1 MDERSLQFINWIF
14 YQDVKKI
21 KTPDAG
27 KFCEEFCLIFS
38 EFIFTTFGFLCVLS
52 PENTIITRKQEKF
65 LCRSVVRS
73 RQTFASR
80 KLRLK

>member
-1 MDERSLQFINWIF
+1 MDERRLQFINSIF

-38 EFIFTTFGFLCVLS
+38 EFIFTTFGFYEFLVLKTQLL
-52 PENTIITRKQEKF
+52 PENKKNFFAGR
-65 LCRSVVRS
+65 LSV
-73 RQTFASR
+73 AD
-80 KLRLK
+80 RLLHRES